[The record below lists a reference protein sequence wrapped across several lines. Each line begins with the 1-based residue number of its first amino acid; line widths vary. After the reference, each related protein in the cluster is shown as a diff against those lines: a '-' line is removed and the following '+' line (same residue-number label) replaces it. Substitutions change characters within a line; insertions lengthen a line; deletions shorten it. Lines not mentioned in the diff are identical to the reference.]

1 MQALRSSTPSTLT
14 RAALR
19 PSSSRFSPSP
29 FLLSAARS
37 YATTPGQAEHEAL
50 QAKQLKLVEKAG
62 RMKQN
67 MGAVRPFSLSSTFE
81 TF

>member
-14 RAALR
+14 RTALR
-19 PSSSRFSPSP
+19 SSSTRFTSPSSN
-29 FLLSAARS
+29 FLLARS

-67 MGAVRPFSLSSTFE
+67 VGAVRPPFPFLLRWTF
-81 TF
+81 